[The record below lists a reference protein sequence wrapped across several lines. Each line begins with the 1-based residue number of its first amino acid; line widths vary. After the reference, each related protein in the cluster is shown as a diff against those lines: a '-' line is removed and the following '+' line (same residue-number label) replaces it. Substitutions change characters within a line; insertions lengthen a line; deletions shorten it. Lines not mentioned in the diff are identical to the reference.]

1 MSGKIIPSS
10 PPVVSREL
18 TSTPKM
24 GESRF
29 PWKKVMVVGLC
40 CLVGVAAVLAPIFLY
55 PAYVALRRSPS
66 NQYQET
72 VHELCP
78 AQRFSEESLSV
89 VKFPSEPAL
98 VLKEKTRIENKCKE
112 LILRNAHEKPSTLP
126 NQQAWESFIAKQTSI
141 HHALIAKIAT
151 SQEIDSAHNLW
162 GGSGK
167 IVALPELP
175 GIIFKMSPSQISADQ
190 EKYAKD
196 RFLQNIKAQQICE
209 EEGLDKLRVPC
220 VALIELEVN
229 HKKVWL
235 IAEEKLPIIGNRYED
250 FRTHLK
256 LMNSDPQLHP
266 IIDEMLRQLVI
277 FIHRFSLSDLKP
289 NNMPFLG
296 TGVKF
301 ALVDLSIQLPP
312 EISIYSLTDPTV
324 LSNYVEAR
332 NLDHIQKLVKEIDP
346 ARWKDFNFTAAEQRF
361 RKHLKCLE
369 KQEQTLLKRGLLL
382 SSRTPIKEPILDT
395 LSSFEREIA
404 KDFIKKINT
413 KLKQGKFSNEYR
425 AVYIPSCEIKY
436 SDTTKREQAFSA
448 LSNRIIPLLIE
459 NEVIFDC
466 KGSLDYELTVYC

>member
-1 MSGKIIPSS
+1 MSGKIIPGSL
-10 PPVVSREL
+10 PVVSREL
-18 TSTPKM
+18 TPTPKI

-55 PAYVALRRSPS
+55 PAYVALRRPPI

-78 AQRFSEESLSV
+78 VQRFSEESLSV
-89 VKFPSEPAL
+89 IKFPSDPAL

-126 NQQAWESFIAKQTSI
+126 NQQEWESLVAKQTSV
-141 HHALIAKIAT
+141 HQALIAKVA
-151 SQEIDSAHNLW
+151 SGQEIEGAHNLG
-162 GGSGK
+162 GGSGT
-167 IVALPELP
+167 IIELPQLP
-175 GIIFKMSPSQISADQ
+175 GIIFKMASSMRDQ

-196 RFLQNIKAQQICE
+196 RYLQNIKAQQICE
-209 EEGLDKLRVPC
+209 EEGLDRLRVPC
-220 VALIELEVN
+220 VALTELEIN

-235 IAEEKLPIIGNRYED
+235 IAEEKLPIIGNLYED

-266 IIDEMLRQLVI
+266 IIDEMMRQLVI

-289 NNMPFLG
+289 NNIPFLG

-324 LSNYVEAR
+324 LGNYVEAR

-346 ARWKDFNFTAAEQRF
+346 TRWKDFNFTEAEQPF
-361 RKHLKCLE
+361 RKHLKRLE
-369 KQEQTLLKRGLLL
+369 KQERTLLKRGLLL
-382 SSRTPIKEPILDT
+382 SSRTPIKEPALDT

-404 KDFIKKINT
+404 KDFIKNINT
-413 KLKQGKFSNEYR
+413 RLIKGEFCNEHR
-425 AVYIPSCEIKY
+425 AVYIPNWKLKY
-436 SDTTKREQAFSA
+436 SDTVKSKKAFSA
-448 LSNRIIPLLIE
+448 LMDRIIPLLTD
-459 NEVIFDC
+459 NEVIFEC
-466 KGSLDYELTVYC
+466 NGSPNYGFTVYC